1 LGRFYLRLLNLHNY
15 TMHSI
20 EIFAELHWAVQQP
33 TLKFVVN
40 NQSVDSICTIQQR
53 DNFVDQAVFRLD
65 LQTLLPRNILKISM
79 SDKSD
84 NLITEQSD
92 HWVDLKNIHI
102 DQIPADQTML
112 INSRFNHAMSKAWCE
127 QMQLQ
132 GYHIRDEYQPGTEIR
147 LNGTCTFEFDYP
159 FLFEKIV
166 NEWKK

>member
-1 LGRFYLRLLNLHNY
+1 
-15 TMHSI
+15 MHSI
-20 EIFAELHWAVQQP
+20 EIFAELHWAVKQP
-33 TLKFVVN
+33 TLKFTVN

-53 DNFVDQAVFRLD
+53 DDFVDQAVFRLD
-65 LQTLLPRNILKISM
+65 LQTLSPKNVLKISM
-79 SDKSD
+79 GDKTD

-92 HWVDLKNIHI
+92 HWIDIKNIHI

-112 INSRFNHAMSKAWCE
+112 TNSRFNHAMSADWCK

-132 GYHIRDEYQPGTEIR
+132 GYHILDEYQPGTEIR

-159 FLFEKIV
+159 FLFEKIL